1 MEIRALVEGQ
11 FLAKRVHAQ
20 KLGYKIS
27 ECSQCHV
34 HCRISLLL
42 SLSYSSFYRL
52 IIFFQ
57 SIMVLRLD
65 LSVSKR
71 NSGKL
76 YSSASTLNETTF
88 TLHLLFYLSIVV
100 LVLPFFKEF
109 TQCPT
114 FTFLCHILFIFPPL
128 LWWSRNHSEGYYFT
142 RREAC
147 RHTAGETHTLIK
159 VWSGAERRVFS
170 PSLREIA
177 LNAAQLA
184 HSLSLMLLELF
195 KMQSHLLCLTSS
207 PKYTAG
213 QQLIVSNL
221 GTSLWN

>member
-71 NSGKL
+71 NSGKF
-76 YSSASTLNETTF
+76 YSSASTLNEITF
-88 TLHLLFYLSIVV
+88 TLHLLFYWSIVV
-100 LVLPFFKEF
+100 LVLPFFQRIHTMSDFYLFVPYFVYFSSSIMMKQKSQRGLLLYKE
-109 TQCPT
+109 
-114 FTFLCHILFIFPPL
+114 
-128 LWWSRNHSEGYYFT
+128 G
-142 RREAC
+142 
-147 RHTAGETHTLIK
+147 
-159 VWSGAERRVFS
+159 
-170 PSLREIA
+170 SL
-177 LNAAQLA
+177 QA
-184 HSLSLMLLELF
+184 HSR
-195 KMQSHLLCLTSS
+195 
-207 PKYTAG
+207 
-213 QQLIVSNL
+213 
-221 GTSLWN
+221 